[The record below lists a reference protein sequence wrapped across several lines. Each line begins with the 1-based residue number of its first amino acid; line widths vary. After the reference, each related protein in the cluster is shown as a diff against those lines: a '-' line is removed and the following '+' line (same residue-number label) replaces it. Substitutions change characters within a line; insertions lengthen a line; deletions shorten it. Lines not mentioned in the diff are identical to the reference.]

1 MLPWILVAAFLVFV
15 VWLLFP
21 KRRRALPEPED
32 DVTTPID
39 HAELEEAERE
49 LKQDKKARSVD
60 EADEEEYWGPG
71 AG

>member
-1 MLPWILVAAFLVFV
+1 MAEWIGVAVFV
-15 VWLLFP
+15 ALLVWLLFP
-21 KRRRALPEPED
+21 KQRTVPAPED

-39 HAELEEAERE
+39 HAELEEAERG
-49 LKQDKKARSVD
+49 LKQDKQARSVD